1 MAAMDCDV
9 ETFRFRVGSTNM
21 DINFMRLVYRL
32 YAKMSKINYMQK
44 ISKIKKYIVETSGI
58 TMKVHNYTKNIYQ
71 IKNKYT
77 NLNVDEA

>member
-32 YAKMSKINYMQK
+32 YAKMSKKNYMQK
-44 ISKIKKYIVETSGI
+44 ISKIKKYNVETLGM
-58 TMKVHNYTKNIYQ
+58 TMKVYNYTRNIYQ

-77 NLNVDEA
+77 IIQIWM